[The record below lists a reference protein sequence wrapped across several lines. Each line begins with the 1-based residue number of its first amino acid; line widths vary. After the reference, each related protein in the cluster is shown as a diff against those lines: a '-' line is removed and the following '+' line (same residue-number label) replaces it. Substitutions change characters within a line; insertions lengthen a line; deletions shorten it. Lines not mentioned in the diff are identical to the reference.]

1 MNTNL
6 QKMEKFTNMKYYIN
20 AIRNEQ
26 DREIGASRRYG
37 PYVRLEYCMKD
48 AEIFNKHGFLYIEVM
63 QIVDGKEEIYCEY
76 EN

>member
-1 MNTNL
+1 
-6 QKMEKFTNMKYYIN
+6 MEKFANMNYYIN